1 MLALPNCG
9 AGAYQRSGT
18 AGAKPKWAG
27 GGGLL
32 NVSGA
37 LSCIRRV
44 REHAQKSNLAVP
56 PALLV
61 TDAPGLQSHLLARS
75 ESGEGDVRATDGVGV
90 DPTNDER
97 RDAAAGEA
105 RNLRKVA
112 SDFYL
117 QGFCACSLTLMPSTF
132 YGSASL
138 RGAATRPPPADGVV
152 SRALCARL
160 APSCPWDKA

>member
-1 MLALPNCG
+1 MRWPTRALVLLGLRFENED
-9 AGAYQRSGT
+9 AERSETG
-18 AGAKPKWAG
+18 K
-27 GGGLL
+27 GGL
-32 NVSGA
+32 
-37 LSCIRRV
+37 
-44 REHAQKSNLAVP
+44 
-56 PALLV
+56 
-61 TDAPGLQSHLLARS
+61 
-75 ESGEGDVRATDGVGV
+75 RATDGVGV

-138 RGAATRPPPADGVV
+138 RGAATRPKAADGVV

>member
-1 MLALPNCG
+1 M
-9 AGAYQRSGT
+9 
-18 AGAKPKWAG
+18 
-27 GGGLL
+27 
-32 NVSGA
+32 
-37 LSCIRRV
+37 
-44 REHAQKSNLAVP
+44 
-56 PALLV
+56 
-61 TDAPGLQSHLLARS
+61 
-75 ESGEGDVRATDGVGV
+75 RATDGVGV

-97 RDAAAGEA
+97 RDAAAGES